1 MTEIIHYNVDAVYN
15 KNETEQVTENYRIE
29 EIADLHD
36 LIEGNGKTFYAL
48 DKITITLAE
57 TDLKTTLDAAEQE

>member
-1 MTEIIHYNVDAVYN
+1 MHKIPRYNVDAVYN
-15 KNETEQVTENYRIE
+15 KNETEQVTENYQID
-29 EIADLHD
+29 EISDLHD

-48 DKITITLAE
+48 DKITITLKY